1 MKKWIAAAM
10 AVVTSVGCLAACA
23 GCTVQENIVDDE
35 KTINV
40 RLYKAGF
47 GDTFIYELKQKF
59 ESVYADEGYKL
70 NVLTPTYGSAGTAM
84 VQEMSRGY
92 ENTKI
97 DLYITGAIMPN
108 QVGKNNE
115 YGEDELCEDLEELV
129 FNQTAIG
136 YDGVET
142 TEKISERLNSDL
154 VPFLRSDD
162 GTMYGFTWAQTTAGM
177 VVNTKK
183 LAAYGVTELPRT
195 TNEMFEIFDKI
206 RYGVDGLI
214 EGSDKTKTYPLT
226 YSLTT
231 GNGGASSYQNCAW
244 LSWFSQYDIDAYNE
258 FLRMQ
263 TYENGQWTDMQ
274 DGYKVYEN
282 EDLKEVLETTYH
294 LMDMKYAAMGSSTQS
309 LDQAQG
315 LIMKDNNNQNNAIFM
330 LNGDWFLNEVKAN
343 YSKNLGNIEFMN
355 VPVISALGV
364 KLFGTSTKYGLSDA
378 ECDEVLSFICKLVD
392 EGKSLTEIISSVKT
406 EFNFDL
412 DEADAQAVATARG
425 VTFARGIEHLAFIT
439 KDCTKKDI
447 CALVLRMMASDDF
460 AETFLAHAN
469 ASSPYA
475 KSVQTQSPYKFV
487 NQAKNIAMN
496 PHFRAIN
503 SRVEGLRFKVM
514 KSDYKIPGMD
524 NLPLTMYGTQY
535 RDGFGY
541 AEAAQTLYDY
551 SIAEAQKSWNDYFSK

>member
-1 MKKWIAAAM
+1 MLAAVM
-10 AVVTSVGCLAACA
+10 AVVTSMGCLAAGA

-59 ESVYADEGYKL
+59 ESVYASEGYKL

-92 ENTKI
+92 SNTKI

-115 YGEDELCEDLEELV
+115 YGDNELCEDLEELV

-142 TEKISERLNSDL
+142 TEKISQRLNSDL
-154 VPFLRSDD
+154 VPFLCSDD

-177 VVNTKK
+177 VVNTTK
-183 LAAYGVTELPRT
+183 LAAYGITELPRT
-195 TNEMFEIFDKI
+195 TNEMFEVFETI
-206 RYGVDGLI
+206 YNGVDGVI
-214 EGSDKTKTYPLT
+214 AGSKETKTYPLT

-231 GNGGASSYQNCAW
+231 GNGGASGYQNCAW
-244 LSWFSQYDIDAYNE
+244 LTWFAQYDIDTYNE

-263 TYENGQWTDMQ
+263 TYENGQWTDME
-274 DGYKVYEN
+274 DGYKIFEN
-282 EDLKEVLETTYH
+282 ENLVDVMETTYH
-294 LMDMKYAAMGSSTQS
+294 LMDKKYAAMGSATQS

-315 LIMKDNNNQNNAIFM
+315 LMMKDNSGQNNAVFM

-364 KLFGTSTKYGLSDA
+364 KIFGEGTSYGFD
-378 ECDEVLSFICKLVD
+378 EEKCDNVLSFICKLVD
-392 EGKSLTEIISSVKT
+392 EGKPLTDIIASVKT
-406 EFNFDL
+406 QFGFDL
-412 DEADAQAVATARG
+412 AEADAQAVATARG

-439 KDCTKKDI
+439 KNCTKKNI
-447 CALVLRMMASDDF
+447 AALVLRMMASDDF
-460 AETFLAHAN
+460 AETFLTHAN

-475 KSVQTQSPYKFV
+475 KNIQAVSQYKFV
-487 NQAKNIAMN
+487 NQAKEIALN

-503 SRVEGLRFKVM
+503 SRVQGLRFKVM
-514 KSDYKIPGMD
+514 KSDFKIPGMD
-524 NLPLTMYGTQY
+524 NLPLTMYGTTY
-535 RDGFGY
+535 RDGYGY
-541 AEAAQTLYDY
+541 AEAAKALCEY
-551 SIAEAQKSWNDYFSK
+551 SVAEAQKSWNDYFSK